1 MYNNWF
7 LSFKITMGT
16 MHMVISAAIASCAKY
31 IAGYCKYSQ
40 RQKSQI
46 AFSTFTIT
54 YKIIKALII
63 LFSGQ
68 RILKTKEEKKKK
80 DEHHSQLILIFTN
93 QSFIYSSSLPTFQN
107 E

>member
-7 LSFKITMGT
+7 LSFKITMGI
-16 MHMVISAAIASCAKY
+16 MHMVISAAITSCAKC

-46 AFSTFTIT
+46 TFSTFTIT

-68 RILKTKEEKKKK
+68 RILKTKEEKKK

-93 QSFIYSSSLPTFQN
+93 
-107 E
+107 

>member
-7 LSFKITMGT
+7 LSFKITMGI
-16 MHMVISAAIASCAKY
+16 MHMVISAAITSCAKC

-46 AFSTFTIT
+46 TFSTFTIT

-68 RILKTKEEKKKK
+68 RILKTKEEKKK

-93 QSFIYSSSLPTFQN
+93 QSFIYSSSLSIFQK

>member
-31 IAGYCKYSQ
+31 IAGYCKYPQ

-46 AFSTFTIT
+46 TFTIT

-68 RILKTKEEKKKK
+68 RILKTKEEKKKMNITL
-80 DEHHSQLILIFTN
+80 S
-93 QSFIYSSSLPTFQN
+93 
-107 E
+107 